1 MQVGDTGALDDTAAA
16 QFAAAY
22 DAIEEGNCM
31 RPGVRVGGTSFSQS
45 GLPWGLLCKREGA
58 PAHAG
63 TPQLLR
69 QAAASSEGRK
79 EKGIKKIK
87 EKPKNIM
94 QDTRQAV
101 KRAVASA
108 DAWQGDLEEHR
119 LSAGAGGKQKKAR
132 PDEP

>member
-1 MQVGDTGALDDTAAA
+1 MMLVAPSK
-16 QFAAAY
+16 
-22 DAIEEGNCM
+22 EERCW
-31 RPGVRVGGTSFSQS
+31 QS
-45 GLPWGLLCKREGA
+45 LPWQQLLQRWGLLCKREGA

-79 EKGIKKIK
+79 EKCMKRIK

-119 LSAGAGGKQKKAR
+119 LSAGAGGKQKQAR

>member
-1 MQVGDTGALDDTAAA
+1 MGRTEMQVGDTGALDDTAAA

-31 RPGVRVGGTSFSQS
+31 RPGVRVRVTPFSQS

-79 EKGIKKIK
+79 EKCIKRIK
-87 EKPKNIM
+87 EKPRNIM
-94 QDTRQAV
+94 QDARQAT
-101 KRAVASA
+101 K
-108 DAWQGDLEEHR
+108 
-119 LSAGAGGKQKKAR
+119 
-132 PDEP
+132 